1 MIRLRDLL
9 KVIDLNGPILEVV
22 VRVSSC
28 DYRKIHDSRIANYL
42 DREVTNIDFD
52 TVNVDY
58 FDNYYA
64 EFYVDVTI
72 AGPLLKEDM

>member
-9 KVIDLNGPILEVV
+9 KVIDLNGPILYVV
-22 VRVSSC
+22 VKVAHC
-28 DYRKIHDSRIANYL
+28 DYRHIRDSRIGNYL

-58 FDNYYA
+58 YENIDA
-64 EFYVDVTI
+64 EFYVFVTI